1 MPGHD
6 IIVIGASAGGVEAL
20 TSLVKRLPAD
30 LPAAVFAVLHISPE
44 SPSRLPEILSRA
56 GKLPATQPRHG
67 EEIRPGHIYVA
78 APDRHL
84 LVHKGHIGVVH
95 GPKENHYRPAVDTL
109 FRSAARWYG
118 PRVVGVVLTGAL
130 DDGTAGLLD
139 IKVRGGL
146 AVVQDPNEALFP
158 SMPSSAL
165 QYCDVDYVL
174 PLSGIPAMLVELA
187 NSPAEDEGG
196 YPVSDRLD
204 LEVQIVEGLD
214 SHPEV
219 LDRLG
224 TPSYYTCP
232 ECHGTL
238 WEMHES
244 ELPRFRCR
252 TGHVYS
258 AESMLA
264 EHNISV
270 EAALWAAVRSLEE
283 STTLSRRLAAQAH
296 KRNHLIAERKFTLK
310 ADETERQANVIRQ
323 LLFTRP
329 ENTEQPDLTATGWE
343 GAKPPAEARNIR

>member
-20 TSLVKRLPAD
+20 TSLVRHLPED
-30 LPAAVFAVLHISPE
+30 LPAAIFAVLHISPE

-56 GKLPATQPRHG
+56 GKLPASQPRHG
-67 EEIRPGHIYVA
+67 EEIKPGHIYVA
-78 APDRHL
+78 VPDHHL

-95 GPKENHYRPAVDTL
+95 GPKENRHRPSIDPL

-130 DDGTAGLLD
+130 DDGTVGLVG
-139 IKVRGGL
+139 IKERGGI
-146 AVVQDPNEALFP
+146 AVVQDPNEALYP
-158 SMPSSAL
+158 SMPHSAI
-165 QYCDVDYVL
+165 QYCDVDHVL
-174 PLSGIPAMLVELA
+174 PLAGIPAMLVELA
-187 NSPAEDEGG
+187 SRPAEDERG
-196 YPVSDRLD
+196 YPVPDRLD

-219 LDRLG
+219 LDRIG
-224 TPSYYTCP
+224 TPSHFTCP

-238 WEMHES
+238 WEMQGS

-252 TGHVYS
+252 TGHAFS

-283 STTLSRRLAAQAH
+283 STTLSRRLAEQARR
-296 KRNHLIAERKFTLK
+296 RNHLIVERKFNEK
-310 ADETERQANVIRQ
+310 ADETDRQANVIRQ
-323 LLFTRP
+323 LLLTRP
-329 ENTEQPDLTATGWE
+329 ENTEQPDLTAT
-343 GAKPPAEARNIR
+343 R

>member
-20 TSLVKRLPAD
+20 TSLVKRLPED

-56 GKLPATQPRHG
+56 GKLPATQPKHG

-78 APDRHL
+78 VPDRHL
-84 LVHKGHIGVVH
+84 LVHRGHISVVH
-95 GPKENHYRPAVDTL
+95 GPKENRYRPAIDTL
-109 FRSAARWYG
+109 FRSAARSYG

-130 DDGTAGLLD
+130 DDGTAGLIT
-139 IKVRGGL
+139 IKDRAGI
-146 AVVQDPNEALFP
+146 AVVQDPGEALYP
-158 SMPSSAL
+158 SMPRSAM
-165 QYCDVDYVL
+165 QYCHVDYVL
-174 PLSGIPAMLVELA
+174 PLAAIPARLVELA
-187 NSPAEDEGG
+187 NTPAEDEGE
-196 YPVSDRLD
+196 YPVPDKLE

-219 LDRLG
+219 LDRIG
-224 TPSYYTCP
+224 TPSYFTCP

-238 WEMHES
+238 WEMQER

-252 TGHVYS
+252 TGHVFS

-283 STTLSRRLAAQAH
+283 STTLSRRLAEQARL
-296 KRNHLIAERKFTLK
+296 RNHAIIERKFTSK

-323 LLFTRP
+323 LLITRP
-329 ENTEQPDLTATGWE
+329 ESTEQPDLTATG
-343 GAKPPAEARNIR
+343 